1 MKDWRADYERHV
13 SLGFSVGN
21 IKGFADTERTLFI
34 THGYGHYLPVR
45 AREVFVRDERCF
57 GLDWVETVHTFPEEY
72 SVNTAK
78 LSAGLE
84 GVSTHLLSDYLDRHI
99 DGGFEG
105 FVDEYFEGT
114 PFLTEML
121 KTAYRFWLREKTPV
135 IRKSLKLLLAYNL
148 TQHVTMVQ
156 GIPDEEGF
164 LGKITDESSK
174 FRGQTVAPVMIN
186 FQIKCAMA
194 DMWRELQ
201 KDILI
206 ELSRLYS
213 SVYTRDKL
221 KHWPTIF
228 MVATILL
235 GVWEEMQFDCHYRV
249 PVSRCL
255 FCPCKYLISL
265 PGQGSCH

>member
-21 IKGFADTERTLFI
+21 IKGFADAERTLFI
-34 THGYGHYLPVR
+34 THGYGHFLPVR

-57 GLDWVETVHTFPEEY
+57 GLDWVETVHNLPEQY
-72 SVNTAK
+72 TVNTAK
-78 LSAGLE
+78 LSAGME
-84 GVSTHLLSDYLDRHI
+84 GISTHLLSDYLDRHI

-121 KTAYRFWLREKTPV
+121 KTAYRYWLREKTPV

-148 TQHVTMVQ
+148 TQHVTMVH

-164 LGKITDESSK
+164 LGKVTDETSK
-174 FRGQTVAPVMIN
+174 FWGQTVAPVMIN

-201 KDILI
+201 KDILVDV
-206 ELSRLYS
+206 SQLYS

-228 MVATILL
+228 MVVSILL

-249 PVSRCL
+249 PVSQPVCTRWL
-255 FCPCKYLISL
+255 L
-265 PGQGSCH
+265 